1 MQKTLIYIDTNTRS
15 QVRADGS
22 FINQSKDYLN
32 IERGQWQILC
42 VQFVDRQED
51 DIGAVTVTEVPFAS
65 NTSFILV
72 ADNNFEDDDNLM
84 IKSLQSITEFNEA
97 DPLSNMFN
105 IEGDWVD
112 GTTAD
117 FSKGQLSIRINS
129 DTVKYAEVLG
139 DKEKLSSGVYLSIKQ
154 YMQGISNP
162 STIAWIPFIAINTI
176 RDWSSAQVN
185 PPTGTEAISFINTYF
200 RNPIERQWSDD
211 GEEWFDSQSL
221 EHDEYYRESIA
232 NIGAEWGDKIKVA
245 LLKWLI

>member
-105 IEGDWVD
+105 IEGDRVD

-139 DKEKLSSGVYLSIKQ
+139 AKEKLSSGVYLSIKQ
-154 YMQGISNP
+154 YMQGISTP

-200 RNPIERQWSDD
+200 FPFLVKNGSFLSPSII
-211 GEEWFDSQSL
+211 FTSL
-221 EHDEYYRESIA
+221 CF
-232 NIGAEWGDKIKVA
+232 
-245 LLKWLI
+245 